1 VAVTGVDSTFRTL
14 NEEAFAV
21 IRASSG
27 KTAAGRLLIGAGVLA
42 LLIPAIAGCEAG
54 PGAPTLQ
61 FHAASAGAYA
71 DFNGITITNAFVLG
85 AAAGSTLPSGSSAGL
100 FVSLYNGSGSSDTL
114 ESVTAPG
121 SAASITLSGGP
132 VALPAESAPVNL
144 TGPQPQVVLEKLT
157 KPLTGGT
164 YVPVTLEFLHAGSIT
179 LQVPVEPQ
187 SYVYATYSAAPTP
200 APTPTAA
207 TPTPTPVVTTPTPAK
222 TTPKAV
228 KTTPKANKSTKPAKP
243 KTSALPTA

>member
-42 LLIPAIAGCEAG
+42 LLTPVIAGCEAG
-54 PGAPTLQ
+54 NGAPTLE
-61 FHAASAGAYA
+61 FHNAAAGAYA
-71 DFNGITITNAFVLG
+71 DVNGITITNAFVLG
-85 AAAGSTLPSGSSAGL
+85 APSGSAVPSGSSAGL
-100 FVSLYNGSGSSDTL
+100 FLSLYNGGSTPDTL
-114 ESVTAPG
+114 ESVTAAG
-121 SAASITLSGGP
+121 SAASISLTGGP
-132 VALPAESAPVNL
+132 VAIPAESAPVDL

-164 YVPVTLEFLHAGSIT
+164 YVPVTLNFQHAGSIT

-187 SYVYATYSAAPTP
+187 SYVYATYSPAPTP
-200 APTPTAA
+200 AAVTA
-207 TPTPTPVVTTPTPAK
+207 TPTPVVVTPTPAK
-222 TTPKAV
+222 TTPKAA
-228 KTTPKANKSTKPAKP
+228 KATTTAKP
-243 KTSALPTA
+243 KTSALPIA